1 MNTSQRLIIQ
11 KLYQIASKYN
21 YVLTLELQ
29 KKILPVRQKKVIIV
43 TALTSNVLLS
53 NPVKLLEKLYV
64 QKNHNHFIYKRQIA
78 FNFFSAKYF

>member
-1 MNTSQRLIIQ
+1 LLPLL
-11 KLYQIASKYN
+11 KKYN

-29 KKILPVRQKKVIIV
+29 KKILSVCQKKVTIV

-64 QKNHNHFIYKRQIA
+64 QKIIIILFTKGKLPSTFLVLNIFDK
-78 FNFFSAKYF
+78 